1 MKPGSLVVYIGGQT
15 LNDIQN
21 GYGLSEDVIYT
32 VDKIGWNYFGTQKR
46 DTLSLIERP
55 NEFHERSMFKEIQ
68 PPSEVDIEALMKEA
82 TSEKTKL
89 KEVQKEKKATI
100 LDKLFNR

>member
-15 LNDIQN
+15 PKDIN
-21 GYGLSEDVIYT
+21 SGYGLSKDVIYT
-32 VDKIGWNYFGTQKR
+32 VDKVGWNYFGRQRR

-68 PPSEVDIEALMKEA
+68 PPSEVDIEALMEE
-82 TSEKTKL
+82 SIGIKTKQ
-89 KEVQKEKKATI
+89 KEIQKEKKSSI
-100 LDKLFNR
+100 LDRLFNR